1 MLSVD
6 DVKKE
11 LGIDFS
17 DKNTDARL
25 ERYIQVADAWL
36 RGAVGDYNAN
46 DERAKQLALLII
58 EDLFDRNSNS
68 VKENATISKLKNDF
82 IMQLNWEVKKE
93 ENGSI

>member
-36 RGAVGDYNAN
+36 KGAVGDYNN
-46 DERAKQLALLII
+46 DDERAKQLALLII

-68 VKENATISKLKNDF
+68 VKENATINKLKNDF
-82 IMQLNWEVKKE
+82 IMQLKWEVKKDV
-93 ENGSI
+93 SI

>member
-17 DKNTDARL
+17 DNNIEERL
-25 ERYIQVADAWL
+25 KRYITLAEAWL
-36 RGAVGDYNAN
+36 SGAVGDYDKN

-58 EDLFDRNSNS
+58 EDLFDRNSNT
-68 VKENATISKLKNDF
+68 VKENATINKLKNDF
-82 IMQLNWEVKKE
+82 VMQLKWGPKK
-93 ENGSI
+93 NGSI

>member
-25 ERYIQVADAWL
+25 ERYIKAAEAWL
-36 RGAVGDYNAN
+36 KGAIGTYNN
-46 DERAKQLALLII
+46 SDERAKQLALLVI
-58 EDLFDRNSNS
+58 EDLFDRNSNT
-68 VKENATISKLKNDF
+68 VKENATINKLKNDF
-82 IMQLNWEVKKE
+82 IMQLTWETKE
-93 ENGSI
+93 DGSV

>member
-25 ERYIQVADAWL
+25 ERYIKVAEAWL
-36 RGAVGDYNAN
+36 KGAVGTFNN
-46 DERAKQLALLII
+46 SDERAKQLALLII
-58 EDLFDRNSNS
+58 EDLFDRNSNT
-68 VKENATISKLKNDF
+68 VKENATINKLKNDF
-82 IMQLNWEVKKE
+82 IMQLTWEIKE
-93 ENGSI
+93 DGSV

>member
-25 ERYIQVADAWL
+25 ERYIKVAEAWL
-36 RGAVGDYNAN
+36 KGAVGTYNSS

-58 EDLFDRNSNS
+58 EDLFDRNSNT
-68 VKENATISKLKNDF
+68 VKENATINKLKNDF
-82 IMQLNWEVKKE
+82 IMQLKWETKE
-93 ENGSI
+93 DGSVQ

>member
-17 DKNTDARL
+17 DTNTDDRL
-25 ERYIQVADAWL
+25 KRYIQVADAWL
-36 RGAVGDYNAN
+36 KAAVGDYNN
-46 DERAKQLALLII
+46 DDERAKQLALLII

-68 VKENATISKLKNDF
+68 VKENATINKLKNDF
-82 IMQLNWEVKKE
+82 IMQLKWEVKKDV
-93 ENGSI
+93 SI

>member
-25 ERYIQVADAWL
+25 ERYIKVAEAWL
-36 RGAVGDYNAN
+36 KGAVGTYNN
-46 DERAKQLALLII
+46 SDERAKQLALLII
-58 EDLFDRNSNS
+58 EDLFDRNSNT
-68 VKENATISKLKNDF
+68 VKENATINKLKKDF
-82 IMQLNWEVKKE
+82 IMQLTWETKE
-93 ENGSI
+93 DGSV